1 MQPRRLPLILVV
13 DDESKIRR
21 LVSKELEA
29 NGFDVLCA
37 ADGEHALEVFFQ
49 ADPAPDL
56 VLMDVMMPGMDGF
69 ECAGHLAEKSDVPV
83 IFLSARNEPAFKLR
97 GFRAGADDYVTKPFL
112 TEELIARIRAVIRR
126 TAHVSEQSAEHDAQ
140 RDYVNG
146 PMRLCEA
153 RRSLL
158 VYEKEIKLADS
169 EYLLLLALMKH
180 PGSVISHEHLL
191 QSVWGSQSGGDVQN
205 LRVAF
210 SRIRRKLEENGL
222 PGSVISAYSGVGYML
237 RDLVRDPLL

>member
-1 MQPRRLPLILVV
+1 MQTLRLPLILVV

-21 LVSKELEA
+21 LLTKELES
-29 NGFDVLCA
+29 NGFDVVCA
-37 ADGEHALEVFFQ
+37 GDGEQAIEVFAQ

-69 ECAGHLAEKSDVPV
+69 ECAAQLSQKSDVPI

-97 GFRAGADDYVTKPFL
+97 GFNTGADDYITKPFL
-112 TEELIARIRAVIRR
+112 TEELIARIRAVMRR
-126 TAHVSEQSAEHDAQ
+126 TVHNNDHGTQ
-140 RDYVNG
+140 REYLNG
-146 PMRLCEA
+146 PMRLCESS
-153 RRSLL
+153 RSLWIHERE
-158 VYEKEIKLADS
+158 VKLADS
-169 EYLLLLALMKH
+169 EYQLLLALMKH

-191 QSVWGSQSGGDVQN
+191 QSVWGSQAAGDVQN

-222 PGSVISAYSGVGYML
+222 PGSVISAYSGVGYLL